1 MVDDLLNPHYGSILK
16 GMSSTEGINASVSM
30 MLIWDDV
37 EAFCRMLVRQ
47 KVFAVYFATYN
58 HKISEQSIAYLQ
70 SHGVEVFFSWNNFII
85 DIDSLMLKTVQYL
98 VDLGHTK
105 IAYLSGLPLSD
116 PMNERYTAFINA
128 LETCRIPVRRDL
140 ILDGVY
146 PYYTDAKSGYWVM
159 KSYLNSGP
167 VDDPQ
172 AGAAFGYTSHTEPVS
187 MDFVHKWAGV
197 LEELS
202 TRYGR
207 RIRGWW
213 LDGCHPCIGYD
224 AEKCGI
230 YAEAIRRGNPD
241 AIISFNASVVE
252 NVESFSSCDDFTAGE
267 RNWFDD
273 MPKGRFLGDTQWHLL
288 SFLGYDARDFQ
299 VHAGWAQP
307 NCKYSPEYIHDFV
320 AAAVARDGV
329 VSVDVFMDRYGNI
342 APKHMEVLNA
352 LRDIREA

>member
-1 MVDDLLNPHYGSILK
+1 METHKTDWFHDCRWGVFIHYLN
-16 GMSSTEGINASVSM
+16 SVQNNP
-30 MLIWDDV
+30 
-37 EAFCRMLVRQ
+37 ER
-47 KVFAVYFATYN
+47 
-58 HKISEQSIAYLQ
+58 
-70 SHGVEVFFSWNNFII
+70 GVEVLPWSEHVEALDAELLGEQLARVNAG
-85 DIDSLMLKTVQYL
+85 YL
-98 VDLGHTK
+98 VLTIQQRTANLCVPSARFDE
-105 IAYLSGLPLSD
+105 ISGYAPG
-116 PMNERYTAFINA
+116 EKCA
-128 LETCRIPVRRDL
+128 RRDL
-140 ILDGVY
+140 VLDLYEALSKRGIELLLY
-146 PYYTDAKSGYWVM
+146 FTGD
-159 KSYLNSGP
+159 GP
-167 VDDPQ
+167 MDDPQ

>member
-1 MVDDLLNPHYGSILK
+1 MATKADIAKLAQVSPATVSNFFTHAKRVSPDVQKRIREAAEALHYPLPEIPAEETAPLQVVLVVDDLLNPHYGSILK

-116 PMNERYTAFINA
+116 PMNERYTAFIKA

-167 VDDPQ
+167 VEATAVIALNDPL
-172 AGAAFGYTSHTEPVS
+172 ATG
-187 MDFVHKWAGV
+187 
-197 LEELS
+197 
-202 TRYGR
+202 
-207 RIRGWW
+207 
-213 LDGCHPCIGYD
+213 
-224 AEKCGI
+224 
-230 YAEAIRRGNPD
+230 AIRAIYERGLKVPD
-241 AIISFNASVVE
+241 DISVIG
-252 NVESFSSCDDFTAGE
+252 CDDTVLAEYSNPPLTTMHLSADDIGSRTMYAILQRSRGE
-267 RNWFDD
+267 
-273 MPKGRFLGDTQWHLL
+273 
-288 SFLGYDARDFQ
+288 
-299 VHAGWAQP
+299 
-307 NCKYSPEYIHDFV
+307 EIHPV
-320 AAAVARDGV
+320 TLQT
-329 VSVDVFMDRYGNI
+329 SLI
-342 APKHMEVLNA
+342 
-352 LRDIREA
+352 IRQSTGKVRK